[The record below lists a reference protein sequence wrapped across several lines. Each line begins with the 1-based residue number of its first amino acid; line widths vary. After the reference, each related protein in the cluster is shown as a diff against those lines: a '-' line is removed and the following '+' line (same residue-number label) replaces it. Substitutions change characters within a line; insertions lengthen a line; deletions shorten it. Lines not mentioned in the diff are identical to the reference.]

1 MIFPL
6 IDSGWW
12 HSLKMDALILIMLVY
27 NLTYEESSFINGI
40 TTFPASTYLSFSFTK
55 VKNHFVSLFIGK
67 DTMHQ
72 MPIVSVHSS
81 TLNWCTSDAKLYQ
94 MLVVCVCIYILNTH
108 FSYVDFLLQ
117 SIHLIYDLHSCV
129 CYLLSLIYWYYSCMQ
144 TQFRH
149 NFSMCSV
156 AKYSSLIWLSGDK

>member
-1 MIFPL
+1 MR
-6 IDSGWW
+6 SH
-12 HSLKMDALILIMLVY
+12 HSLMASQLSQLRL
-27 NLTYEESSFINGI
+27 
-40 TTFPASTYLSFSFTK
+40 TFPFLLPRWK
-55 VKNHFVSLFIGK
+55 IILFPFLLERIQCIRCQLYQYILRHWIGA
-67 DTMHQ
+67 HQ
-72 MPIVSVHSS
+72 MPNCIRCW
-81 TLNWCTSDAKLYQ
+81 L
-94 MLVVCVCIYILNTH
+94 CVCIYILNTH